1 MSAQAPTK
9 SSARTAWLVVA
20 LAAGLHVA
28 SAAWHVGFGGMNSDE
43 GFYAVATR
51 AVAQGEMPYRDFG
64 FSQPPLVLY
73 ANCLPLSAVGFGLF
87 AQRAVNGLW
96 AALALALAARW
107 LAGRTRWEWGVALAV
122 GFSLSAPWM
131 YFIHLG
137 KTYGFTTL
145 LVMLAAWAFLT
156 LCAGPR
162 RNAVLGLLAALGV
175 GTRLA
180 TAPFFGLLWLL
191 ALWPGRRATAREVL
205 AAVLSAGL
213 GAAAV
218 ALPFWLA
225 APESVKFWVID
236 LHRLSLPYRDWRVGW
251 DEIATLAP
259 ATWTMSGVAVTVV
272 LRRRRLA
279 SREVGVMLASSAALA
294 ANLLPGGV
302 YDEYGVPFLLPLAA
316 AAAALVSDE
325 MASRS
330 RAAVTAVAACLVAAQ
345 FLAAPILSRV
355 PLARRGVA
363 SCWLTPTAPP
373 YNQALPTQ
381 LAIARQ
387 IVEHSLAPGAPF
399 IGPNLILAAETG
411 RNVPSGLRMGPFSFT
426 VEIPPDRA
434 ARLHLV
440 THEELDVWFARPDVT
455 VLAFFPRQVFN
466 YGWTMPTFGQL
477 SEDFHAQWFAPLRR
491 DFAVAYETDADFLL
505 LVRKPAAD
513 QR

>member
-51 AVAQGEMPYRDFG
+51 AVAQGEVPYRDFG

-156 LCAGPR
+156 LRAGPR
-162 RNAVLGLLAALGV
+162 RNAVLGVLAALGV
-175 GTRLA
+175 GTRLG

-213 GAAAV
+213 GAASQNGSAGVGEILGDRPPPVVAAV
-218 ALPFWLA
+218 PGLAGRMGRDCDAGAGHVDHVRRGRGRCPAA
-225 APESVKFWVID
+225 APAGLARSRSDAGLQRGTRRESVAG
-236 LHRLSLPYRDWRVGW
+236 RRV
-251 DEIATLAP
+251 
-259 ATWTMSGVAVTVV
+259 
-272 LRRRRLA
+272 R
-279 SREVGVMLASSAALA
+279 
-294 ANLLPGGV
+294 
-302 YDEYGVPFLLPLAA
+302 
-316 AAAALVSDE
+316 
-325 MASRS
+325 
-330 RAAVTAVAACLVAAQ
+330 
-345 FLAAPILSRV
+345 
-355 PLARRGVA
+355 
-363 SCWLTPTAPP
+363 
-373 YNQALPTQ
+373 
-381 LAIARQ
+381 
-387 IVEHSLAPGAPF
+387 
-399 IGPNLILAAETG
+399 
-411 RNVPSGLRMGPFSFT
+411 
-426 VEIPPDRA
+426 
-434 ARLHLV
+434 
-440 THEELDVWFARPDVT
+440 
-455 VLAFFPRQVFN
+455 
-466 YGWTMPTFGQL
+466 
-477 SEDFHAQWFAPLRR
+477 
-491 DFAVAYETDADFLL
+491 
-505 LVRKPAAD
+505 
-513 QR
+513 